1 MRTKSREKE
10 NSIDIVRRC
19 YIDISQLKYNTNVK
33 YDARE
38 ILKEG
43 DAKMYEKFKALLEE
57 KHITAYQFC
66 KETGISESTV
76 SMWKTRKTSVSVK
89 HLRKLSEYFGVGIE
103 YFLS

>member
-1 MRTKSREKE
+1 MK
-10 NSIDIVRRC
+10 
-19 YIDISQLKYNTNVK
+19 YITGVK
-33 YDARE
+33 YSARE

-43 DAKMYEKFKALLEE
+43 DARMYEKFKALLEK

-76 SMWKTRKTSVSVK
+76 AMWKSRKTAISVK
-89 HLRKLSEYFGVGIE
+89 HLLKISRYFGVDVD

>member
-1 MRTKSREKE
+1 MKSIPADKYFV
-10 NSIDIVRRC
+10 SQSK
-19 YIDISQLKYNTNVK
+19 YITSVK

-38 ILKEG
+38 IPKKG

-66 KETGISESTV
+66 KDTGISESTV
-76 SMWKTRKTSVSVK
+76 SMWKNRNTSVSVK
-89 HLRKLSEYFGVGIE
+89 HLRKLSEYFGVGVE